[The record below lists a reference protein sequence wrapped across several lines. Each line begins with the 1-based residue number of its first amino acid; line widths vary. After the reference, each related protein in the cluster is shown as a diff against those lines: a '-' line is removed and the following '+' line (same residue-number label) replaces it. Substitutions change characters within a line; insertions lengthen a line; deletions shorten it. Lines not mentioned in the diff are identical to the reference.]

1 MLEPEIA
8 AFIERASALYPSH
21 HAAMTPRE
29 QRELY
34 DRYAATLT
42 PPLPSELTT
51 RDASFR
57 TDAGHAIPL
66 RLYRH
71 PAKASEHGTIRGTV
85 LYFHGG
91 GFVLGS
97 LNSHQMVT
105 ARLAA
110 DTGLDVIAVDYRLAP
125 EHRAPAAHDDCLEI
139 TRAALNHRLPFDLPE
154 RVALQL
160 AGDSAGGTLAA
171 SVALRLRDECASG
184 VRGIALVYPMLGT
197 EPQLPARDTE
207 SDAPMLT
214 LADVHKFRNAYWGT
228 SGGTSGGN
236 NGEKTGERGEEN
248 ADPTPGPAW
257 TIPLAATR
265 FDGLPPTL
273 AIGAEHD
280 PLRDDARV
288 FVERICEAGG
298 DARLLIGTGLVH
310 GCWRALETSPGVQAM
325 HRAVCEFLREHARH

>member
-8 AFIERASALYPSH
+8 AFVERASALYPSH
-21 HAAMTPRE
+21 HVAMTPRE
-29 QRELY
+29 QRDLY
-34 DRYAATLT
+34 DRYAAMLT
-42 PPLPSELTT
+42 PPLPSELITE
-51 RDASFR
+51 DASFH
-57 TDAGHAIPL
+57 TDTGHAIPL

-71 PAKASEHGTIRGTV
+71 PAKERENGAVRGTV

-91 GFVLGS
+91 GFMLGS

-105 ARLAA
+105 ARLTA

-125 EHRAPAAHDDCLEI
+125 EHRAPAAHDDCFEI
-139 TRAALNHRLPFDLPE
+139 TRAALNNRLPFDLPE
-154 RVALQL
+154 NAALQL

-171 SVALRLRDECASG
+171 SAALRLRDDSVNG

-207 SDAPMLT
+207 AHAPMLT
-214 LADVHKFRNAYWGT
+214 LADVHKFRDAYWGK
-228 SGGTSGGN
+228 S
-236 NGEKTGERGEEN
+236 EE
-248 ADPTPGPAW
+248 DDSTPGPAW

-288 FVERICEAGG
+288 FVERIRAAGG
-298 DARLLIGTGLVH
+298 DARLQIGTGLVH

-325 HRAVCEFLREHARH
+325 HRAVCDFLREHARH

>member
-8 AFIERASALYPSH
+8 AFVERASALYPSH
-21 HAAMTPRE
+21 HMAMTPRE
-29 QRELY
+29 QRDLY
-34 DRYAATLT
+34 DRYAALLT
-42 PPLPSELTT
+42 PPLPNELITE
-51 RDASFR
+51 DASFH
-57 TDAGHAIPL
+57 TDKGHAIPL

-71 PAKASEHGTIRGTV
+71 RAKALENGTVRGTV

-105 ARLAA
+105 ARLAV

-139 TRAALNHRLPFDLPE
+139 TRAALNHRLPFDLADNA
-154 RVALQL
+154 ALQL

-171 SVALRLRDECASG
+171 SVALRLRDDGVNG

-207 SDAPMLT
+207 AQAPMLT
-214 LADVHKFRNAYWGT
+214 LADVHKFRDAYWGK
-228 SGGTSGGN
+228 S
-236 NGEKTGERGEEN
+236 EEGD
-248 ADPTPGPAW
+248 AAPGPAW

-273 AIGAEHD
+273 AIGAGHD
-280 PLRDDARV
+280 PLCDDARV
-288 FVERICEAGG
+288 FVERIRAAGG

-325 HRAVCEFLREHARH
+325 HRAVCDFLREQARH

>member
-21 HAAMTPRE
+21 HAAMTTRE

-51 RDASFR
+51 QDASFR

-71 PAKASEHGTIRGTV
+71 RAKASEHGTNRGTV

-97 LNSHQMVT
+97 LNSHQMMT

-139 TRAALNHRLPFDLPE
+139 TRAALNDRLPFDLPDP
-154 RVALQL
+154 AGLQL

-171 SVALRLRDECASG
+171 SVALRLRDNGVSG

-207 SDAPMLT
+207 ANAPMLT

-228 SGGTSGGN
+228 SGGNSGGRDE
-236 NGEKTGERGEEN
+236 EKGDR
-248 ADPTPGPAW
+248 TPGPAW
-257 TIPLAATR
+257 TIPLAASR

-288 FVERICEAGG
+288 FVERIREAGG

-325 HRAVCEFLREHARH
+325 HRAVCDFLRERARH

>member
-71 PAKASEHGTIRGTV
+71 PAKASEHSMIRGTV

-125 EHRAPAAHDDCLEI
+125 EHRVPAAHDDCLEI

-154 RVALQL
+154 RAALQL

-214 LADVHKFRNAYWGT
+214 LADVLKFRDAYWG
-228 SGGTSGGN
+228 
-236 NGEKTGERGEEN
+236 KGEE
-248 ADPTPGPAW
+248 ADPAPGPAW

-280 PLRDDARV
+280 PLRDDARE
-288 FVERICEAGG
+288 FVERIREAGG
-298 DARLLIGTGLVH
+298 DARLLVGTGLVH

-325 HRAVCEFLREHARH
+325 HRAVCEFLRENARH

>member
-21 HAAMTPRE
+21 HAAMTTRE

-51 RDASFR
+51 QDASFR

-71 PAKASEHGTIRGTV
+71 QAKASEHGTIRGTV

-125 EHRAPAAHDDCLEI
+125 EHRAPAAHDDCLDI
-139 TRAALNHRLPFDLPE
+139 TRAALNDRLPFDLPDH
-154 RVALQL
+154 AGLQL

-171 SVALRLRDECASG
+171 SVALRLRDDGVSG

-207 SDAPMLT
+207 ANAPMLT

-228 SGGTSGGN
+228 SGGNSGGRDE
-236 NGEKTGERGEEN
+236 EKGDR
-248 ADPTPGPAW
+248 TPGPAW
-257 TIPLAATR
+257 TIPLTASR

-288 FVERICEAGG
+288 FVERIREAGG

-325 HRAVCEFLREHARH
+325 HRAVCDFLREHAGH

>member
-51 RDASFR
+51 QDASFR

-125 EHRAPAAHDDCLEI
+125 EHRAPAAHDDCLAI

-154 RVALQL
+154 RAALQL

-214 LADVHKFRNAYWGT
+214 LADVHKFRDAYWG
-228 SGGTSGGN
+228 
-236 NGEKTGERGEEN
+236 KGEE

-265 FDGLPPTL
+265 FDELPPTL

-288 FVERICEAGG
+288 FVERIREAGG
-298 DARLLIGTGLVH
+298 DARLLVGTGLVH

-325 HRAVCEFLREHARH
+325 HRAVCEFLRENARH

>member
-29 QRELY
+29 QRDLY

-51 RDASFR
+51 QDASFR

-71 PAKASEHGTIRGTV
+71 RAKASESGAIRGTV

-125 EHRAPAAHDDCLEI
+125 EHRAPAAHEDCLEI
-139 TRAALNHRLPFDLPE
+139 TRAALNNRLPFDLPDH
-154 RVALQL
+154 AGLQL

-171 SVALRLRDECASG
+171 SVALRLRDDGVSG

-197 EPQLPARDTE
+197 EPQSPARDTE
-207 SDAPMLT
+207 ADAPMLT

-228 SGGTSGGN
+228 SGANS
-236 NGEKTGERGEEN
+236 GERREEN
-248 ADPTPGPAW
+248 GDRTPGPAW

-273 AIGAEHD
+273 AFGAEHD

-288 FVERICEAGG
+288 FVERIRVAGG
-298 DARLLIGTGLVH
+298 DARLLIGMGLVH

-325 HRAVCEFLREHARH
+325 HKAVCDFLRGRARH

>member
-71 PAKASEHGTIRGTV
+71 RAKASEHGTIRGTV

-125 EHRAPAAHDDCLEI
+125 EHRVPAAHDDCLEI

-154 RVALQL
+154 RAALQL

-214 LADVHKFRNAYWGT
+214 LADVHKFRDAYWG
-228 SGGTSGGN
+228 
-236 NGEKTGERGEEN
+236 KGEE

-265 FDGLPPTL
+265 FDELPPTL

-288 FVERICEAGG
+288 FVERIREAGG
-298 DARLLIGTGLVH
+298 DARLLVGTGLVH

-325 HRAVCEFLREHARH
+325 HRAVCEFLRENARH

>member
-8 AFIERASALYPSH
+8 AFVERASALYPSH

-29 QRELY
+29 QRDLY
-34 DRYAATLT
+34 DRYAAMLT
-42 PPLPSELTT
+42 PPLPGELVT

-57 TDAGHAIPL
+57 AEAGHAIPL

-71 PAKASEHGTIRGTV
+71 AAKARESGAIRGTV

-125 EHRAPAAHDDCLEI
+125 EHHAPAAHDDCLEI
-139 TRAALNHRLPFDLPE
+139 TRAALNRRLPFDLPE
-154 RVALQL
+154 HAALQL

-171 SVALRLRDECASG
+171 SVALRLRDDG
-184 VRGIALVYPMLGT
+184 VNGVCGIALVYPMLGT
-197 EPQLPARDTE
+197 EPQLPARDSE
-207 SDAPMLT
+207 ARAPMLT
-214 LADVHKFRNAYWGT
+214 LADVHEFRDAYWG
-228 SGGTSGGN
+228 
-236 NGEKTGERGEEN
+236 NGEQRSEEREES
-248 ADPTPGPAW
+248 TFGPAW
-257 TIPLAATR
+257 TIPLAATG

-288 FVERICEAGG
+288 FVERIRAAGG
-298 DARLLIGTGLVH
+298 DARLQIGTGLVH

-325 HRAVCEFLREHARH
+325 HRAVCDFLSEHARRA

>member
-51 RDASFR
+51 QDASFR

-125 EHRAPAAHDDCLEI
+125 EHRVPAAHDDCLEI
-139 TRAALNHRLPFDLPE
+139 TRAALNHRLPFDLQE
-154 RVALQL
+154 RAALQL

-214 LADVHKFRNAYWGT
+214 LADVHKFRDAYWG
-228 SGGTSGGN
+228 
-236 NGEKTGERGEEN
+236 KGEE

-288 FVERICEAGG
+288 FVERIREAGG
-298 DARLLIGTGLVH
+298 DARLLVGTGLVH

-325 HRAVCEFLREHARH
+325 HRAVCEFLRENARH

>member
-71 PAKASEHGTIRGTV
+71 RAKASEHGTIRGTV

-125 EHRAPAAHDDCLEI
+125 EHRVPAAHDDCLEI

-154 RVALQL
+154 RAALQL

-197 EPQLPARDTE
+197 EPQLPARDNE

-214 LADVHKFRNAYWGT
+214 LADVHKFRDAYWG
-228 SGGTSGGN
+228 
-236 NGEKTGERGEEN
+236 KGEE

-288 FVERICEAGG
+288 FVERIREAGG
-298 DARLLIGTGLVH
+298 DARLLVGTGLVH

-325 HRAVCEFLREHARH
+325 HRAVCEFLRENARH

>member
-8 AFIERASALYPSH
+8 AFVERASALYPSH

-29 QRELY
+29 QRDLY
-34 DRYAATLT
+34 DRYAAMLT
-42 PPLPSELTT
+42 PPLPRALVTE
-51 RDASFR
+51 DASFR
-57 TDAGHAIPL
+57 AEAGHAIPL

-71 PAKASEHGTIRGTV
+71 AAKARESGAIRGTV

-110 DTGLDVIAVDYRLAP
+110 DTGLDVIAVHYRLAP

-139 TRAALNHRLPFDLPE
+139 TRAALNHRLPFDLAE
-154 RVALQL
+154 HAALQL
-160 AGDSAGGTLAA
+160 AGDSAGSTLAA
-171 SVALRLRDECASG
+171 SVALRLRDEGAGG
-184 VRGIALVYPMLGT
+184 VRGLALVYPMLGT
-197 EPQLPARDTE
+197 EPQAPSRDTE
-207 SDAPMLT
+207 AEAPMLT
-214 LADVHKFRNAYWGT
+214 LADVHRFRDAYWGK
-228 SGGTSGGN
+228 SA
-236 NGEKTGERGEEN
+236 ERAGERSKESGQS
-248 ADPTPGPAW
+248 TFGPAW
-257 TIPLAATR
+257 TIPLAASR
-265 FDGLPPTL
+265 FNGLPPTL
-273 AIGAEHD
+273 AFGAEHD

-288 FVERICEAGG
+288 FVERIRADGG

-325 HRAVCEFLREHARH
+325 HRAVCDFLSDNARHF

>member
-1 MLEPEIA
+1 MLEPQIA

-29 QRELY
+29 QRDLY
-34 DRYAATLT
+34 DRYAASLT
-42 PPLPSELTT
+42 PPLPSELITQ
-51 RDASFR
+51 DASLHID
-57 TDAGHAIPL
+57 TGHAIPL

-71 PAKASEHGTIRGTV
+71 PAKARENGGIRGTV

-97 LNSHQMVT
+97 LNSHQMIT

-125 EHRAPAAHDDCLEI
+125 EHRAPAAHEDCLAV
-139 TRAALNHRLPFDLPE
+139 TRAALTHRLPFDLPDNG
-154 RVALQL
+154 ALQL

-171 SVALRLRDECASG
+171 SIALRLRDDGVSG

-197 EPQLPARDTE
+197 EPQWPARDTE
-207 SDAPMLT
+207 AHAPMLT
-214 LADVHKFRNAYWGT
+214 LADVHQFRDAYWGK
-228 SGGTSGGN
+228 SEDGG
-236 NGEKTGERGEEN
+236 E
-248 ADPTPGPAW
+248 AAPGPAW

-288 FVERICEAGG
+288 FVERIRAAGG
-298 DARLLIGTGLVH
+298 DARLLIGAGLVH

-325 HRAVCEFLREHARH
+325 HRAVCDFLREHARD

>member
-8 AFIERASALYPSH
+8 AFIERARALYPSH

-51 RDASFR
+51 RDASFH

-71 PAKASEHGTIRGTV
+71 PATASEHGTIRGTV

-125 EHRAPAAHDDCLEI
+125 EHRVPAAHDDCLEI

-154 RVALQL
+154 RAALQL

-214 LADVHKFRNAYWGT
+214 LADVHKFRDAYWG
-228 SGGTSGGN
+228 
-236 NGEKTGERGEEN
+236 KGEE

-265 FDGLPPTL
+265 FDELPPTL

-288 FVERICEAGG
+288 FVERIREAGG
-298 DARLLIGTGLVH
+298 DARLLVGTGLVH

-325 HRAVCEFLREHARH
+325 HRAVCEFLRENARH

>member
-21 HAAMTPRE
+21 HAAATPRD

-34 DRYAATLT
+34 DRYAAMLT
-42 PPLPSELTT
+42 PPLPSDLVAQ
-51 RDASFR
+51 DASFR
-57 TDAGHAIPL
+57 TGAGHPVPL

-71 PAKASEHGTIRGTV
+71 PVKARENGTIRGTV

-125 EHRAPAAHDDCLEI
+125 EHRAPAAHEDCLEI

-154 RVALQL
+154 HAALQL

-171 SVALRLRDECASG
+171 SVALRLRDDGESA
-184 VRGIALVYPMLGT
+184 VRGIVLVYPMLGT

-214 LADVHKFRNAYWGT
+214 LADVHKFRDAYWG
-228 SGGTSGGN
+228 
-236 NGEKTGERGEEN
+236 KGEEGN
-248 ADPTPGPAW
+248 PTPGPAW

-265 FDGLPPTL
+265 FDGLPPML

-280 PLRDDARV
+280 PLRDDARA
-288 FVERICEAGG
+288 FVEQIRAAGG